1 MNSSDLALFEDIW
14 SALDAAG
21 SDRSVEERTEERGAR
36 ASRLPPPRVELS
48 GTAGLPSVYQ
58 VGALATATVAAATA
72 AVAAVHSARSG
83 ASPVVH
89 VDRGHATAGFKCE
102 RLLEAQGWTL
112 PPVWDPIAGDY
123 RAQDGFI
130 RLHTNYRHHRDAV
143 LRVLGTAESR
153 EAVASAVSTWRAED
167 LESAVVAERGCAARL
182 RTTAEWAAHPQ
193 GVAVSREPLF
203 TVTTRSAGASLAATG
218 LLGREGSA
226 YARDRRGAPLAG
238 VRVLDL
244 TRVMA
249 GPVCTR
255 LLAAYGAEVLRID
268 PPGFEEG
275 GALLP
280 EMTAGKRRAFVDL
293 RDASGRAAFER
304 LLAGAHVM
312 VHGYRADALD
322 RLGYGAARRR
332 EINPDLIDVSHD
344 AYGWSGPW
352 AHRRGFDSLVQ
363 MSVGIADAG
372 RAAARSD
379 GPVPLPA
386 QALDHG
392 CGYLLAAAACRALVR
407 LLVDGRASEVR
418 LSLART
424 AKLLVD
430 LGDSGDI
437 AAPDL
442 PAAAID
448 RWCET
453 AATAWGP
460 VRRVRCPGWIDG
472 VDPRWTI
479 AAGPLGA
486 DAAEWS

>member
-1 MNSSDLALFEDIW
+1 MNSSDAVLFGKVW

-21 SDRSVEERTEERGAR
+21 SDPSAAPV
-36 ASRLPPPRVELS
+36 PPPPLELS
-48 GTAGLPSVYQ
+48 GTAGLPSAYD
-58 VGALATATVAAATA
+58 VGTFATATIAAATA
-72 AVAAVHSARSG
+72 AIAAVQSARSG
-83 ASPVVH
+83 ASPTVH
-89 VDRGHATAGFKCE
+89 VDRGHASAAFKCE
-102 RLLEAQGWTL
+102 RLLAAQGWTL

-123 RAQDGFI
+123 LAQDGFI

-143 LRVLGTAESR
+143 LRVLGIAESR
-153 EAVASAVSTWRAED
+153 EAVARAVRSWSAEE
-167 LESAVVAERGCAARL
+167 LESAVVAEGGCAARL
-182 RTTAEWAAHPQ
+182 RTADEWATHPQ
-193 GVAVSREPLF
+193 GVAVSGEPLF
-203 TVTTRSAGASLAATG
+203 AVTTRPAELASGGTFSSNRAVGAVARSARAPVQ
-218 LLGREGSA
+218 
-226 YARDRRGAPLAG
+226 RDAPLDG

-255 LLAAYGAEVLRID
+255 LLAAYGAAVLRID
-268 PPGFEEG
+268 PPGFEEVA
-275 GALLP
+275 ALLP
-280 EMTAGKRRAFVDL
+280 EMTAGKRRTFLDL
-293 RDASGRAAFER
+293 REASGRASFER

-312 VHGYRADALD
+312 VHGYRPDALE

-332 EINPDLIDVSHD
+332 EINPALIDVSHD

-363 MSVGIADAG
+363 MSVGIADRG
-372 RAAARSD
+372 RMAARAD

-392 CGYLLAAAACRALVR
+392 CGYLLAAAACRALAR
-407 LLVDGRASEVR
+407 LLVDHRASEVR

-430 LGDSGDI
+430 LGHSGDI
-437 AAPDL
+437 AGPDL
-442 PAAAID
+442 PAAAMD

-453 AATAWGP
+453 TATAWGP
-460 VRRVRCPGWIDG
+460 VRRVRCPGRIDG

-479 AAGPLGA
+479 APGPLGA